1 VLENAAGGGWSVGV
15 TIDEMASIADAI
27 AARGVSEQRVGFC
40 LDTAHLWGAGIRLDD
55 PPVIDELLDRFD
67 HVVGIRRLV
76 MVHLNDSRSE
86 LGSRQDRHEHIGAG
100 RIGPR
105 GLGHFVAHPLL
116 REIPFILET
125 PGMDEGYD
133 AINLRRVDALLAGEP
148 LETLPPEA
156 FEVSSSRNRTAAP
169 D

>member
-1 VLENAAGGGWSVGV
+1 MAAIS
-15 TIDEMASIADAI
+15 EAI
-27 AARGVSEQRVGFC
+27 AARGVPERRLGFC
-40 LDTAHLWGAGIRLDD
+40 LDTAHLWGAGISLDE
-55 PPVIDELLDRFD
+55 PAVTDELLDRFD
-67 HVVGIRRLV
+67 REVGIKRLV
-76 MVHLNDSRSE
+76 MIHLNDSRSE

-100 RIGPR
+100 KIGAK
-105 GLGHFVAHPLL
+105 GLSHFLGHPLL
-116 REIPFILET
+116 AGVPFILET